1 MKRGKKKNTK
11 CKIRAS
17 YSRNSYTLTR
27 DLCFYIYIYIYN
39 AFGVE
44 FPCLLVDLDFFPFL
58 QKSLSLKWLYFFLW
72 NFSEEPFSLCL
83 DFLLDEAIGGKP
95 YCVQKFPTL
104 YLALL
109 LLAWLCIFISL
120 HIFIPSLRM
129 VLKISPQ
136 VRLS

>member
-58 QKSLSLKWLYFFLW
+58 
-72 NFSEEPFSLCL
+72 
-83 DFLLDEAIGGKP
+83 
-95 YCVQKFPTL
+95 
-104 YLALL
+104 
-109 LLAWLCIFISL
+109 
-120 HIFIPSLRM
+120 
-129 VLKISPQ
+129 
-136 VRLS
+136 